1 MNLGVIEQYN
11 LAKKNVGSSVLN
23 ESDYNPTE
31 EALYSHLEKLEN
43 IYDMVFT
50 LSHADT
56 IEEIC
61 TIAIERFQSALR
73 SDRASLMLL
82 DSNGGSRFN
91 RSRGLSDEYK
101 RAIEN
106 LSSEASEYNYRI
118 LIVDADID
126 DDSKL
131 EHLKKLI
138 RNEGIRTFV
147 VFPLL
152 YKNEL
157 LGRVAIYFD
166 APHQFNDEELQL
178 GKTISTYVAMAISRM
193 QAEEALKQSER
204 KFRTLV
210 SHIPGAVY
218 RAIDKEWTIGFISDG
233 IELITGYPASD
244 FIHNRVRSLIGL
256 IHPDDLAR
264 VLHTTVPSLCCPEV
278 GLFILEYRIIAADDS
293 IRWVFDQG
301 QGVFDESGN
310 FLYEDGILFD
320 ISDRKRAEAKLQVSL
335 KEKELLLKELHHRVK
350 NNLQII
356 SSIFSLQSQHV
367 DNPEIR
373 SILRESQNRISSIAL
388 IHEKLYQSDT
398 IANIN
403 LAEYIE
409 TLAINLFASYEISS
423 KDIRLNLNICDVY
436 LSIDTAIPCGLII
449 NELVSNCLKHAFL
462 DRASGE
468 VSIIL
473 SVMSEGVLNL
483 EIQDN
488 GIGVPEDLDI
498 KQVSSLGLSLVDALV
513 FQIKGELS
521 ISNQNGAVFQ
531 IIFPITFPTN

>member
-1 MNLGVIEQYN
+1 M
-11 LAKKNVGSSVLN
+11 LN
-23 ESDYNPTE
+23 EADYNPTE

-61 TIAIERFQSALR
+61 TIAIERIQSTLR

-82 DSNGGSRFN
+82 DADENFQFSQ
-91 RSRGLSDEYK
+91 SRGLSDEYK
-101 RAIEN
+101 QAVIGC
-106 LSSEASEYNYRI
+106 LLVLTSELKSKALIFDSTTEQHSEF
-118 LIVDADID
+118 
-126 DDSKL
+126 
-131 EHLKKLI
+131 EPLKQLM
-138 RNEGIRTFV
+138 RNEGINTLAA
-147 VFPLL
+147 FPLL
-152 YKNEL
+152 YKREV
-157 LGRVAIYFD
+157 LGRLTIYFD
-166 APHQFNDEELQL
+166 ADRQFSDEELQL
-178 GKTISTYVAMAISRM
+178 AKTIATYVAMALSRK
-193 QAEEALKQSER
+193 QTEAALKQSEQ

-210 SHIPGAVY
+210 SNIPGAVY
-218 RAIDKEWTIGFISDG
+218 RTIEKDWTVGFVSDG

-244 FIHNRVRSLIGL
+244 FIHNHVRSLIGL
-256 IHPDDLAR
+256 IHPDDLFAIQQTVDR
-264 VLHTTVPSLCCPEV
+264 VIADRVDTV
-278 GLFILEYRIIAADDS
+278 FTHEYRIVAADGS
-293 IRWVFDQG
+293 TKWIFDRG
-301 QGVFDESGN
+301 QSVFDESGN
-310 FLYEDGILFD
+310 YLHDDGILFD
-320 ISDRKRAEAKLQVSL
+320 ISDRKRAEADLQVSI

-398 IANIN
+398 IANLN

-409 TLAINLFASYEISS
+409 TLAINLFTSYGISS
-423 KDIRLNLNICDVY
+423 KDIRLNLNVCDVY
-436 LSIDTAIPCGLII
+436 LNIDTAIPCGLII

-468 VSIIL
+468 VSITL
-473 SVMSEGVLNL
+473 SVLSEGVLNL
-483 EIQDN
+483 KVHDN
-488 GIGVPEDLDI
+488 GIGIPENLDI
-498 KQVSSLGLSLVDALV
+498 KKVSSLGLSLVDALV

-521 ISNQNGAVFQ
+521 MSNQNGAVFQ
-531 IIFPITFPTN
+531 IIFPAK